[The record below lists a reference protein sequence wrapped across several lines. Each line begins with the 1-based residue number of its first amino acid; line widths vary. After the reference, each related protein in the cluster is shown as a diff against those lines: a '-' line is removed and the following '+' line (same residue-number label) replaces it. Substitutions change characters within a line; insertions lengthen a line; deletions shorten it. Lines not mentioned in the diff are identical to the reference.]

1 MSRNF
6 EKEDFFYSNLSK
18 QRARRASVARKTNS
32 RYAFDLFVRKT
43 IRNIFNTFLF
53 LVVFKLLGLIVI
65 PWYGVVAYPL
75 AWWVCLFVVIVSVAV
90 YVGAKERKQKER

>member
-1 MSRNF
+1 MAGDI
-6 EKEDFFYSNLSK
+6 EKTAFIKSQLNR
-18 QRARRASVARKTNS
+18 QARRALVARKSNT
-32 RYAFDLFVRKT
+32 RCAFDRFVRQT
-43 IRNIFNTFLF
+43 LRNIFNTFLF